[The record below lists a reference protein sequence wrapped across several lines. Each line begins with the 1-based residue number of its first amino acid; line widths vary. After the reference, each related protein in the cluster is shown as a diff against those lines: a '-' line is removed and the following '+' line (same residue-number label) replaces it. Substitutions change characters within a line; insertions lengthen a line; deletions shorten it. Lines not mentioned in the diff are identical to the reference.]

1 MAEKE
6 RASRQVIVISLI
18 TAACL
23 IGDSMLYI
31 VLPICFAQAGLS
43 SLWEVGIIL
52 SVNRLVRLP
61 LNPMVGWLYRH
72 ISDRTGIFIAT
83 VLATITTFSYAFA
96 DGFAVWLLLRCLWG
110 IAWTLLRL
118 GGFYCIL
125 NVSSDD
131 NRGYF
136 MGLYNGLY
144 RIGSL
149 AGMLL
154 GGIFADWLGFSVT
167 CMLFGACTAATI
179 VLGFLCVPRG
189 NSGVPAGTQA
199 EERSLTWLWK
209 DGTVLWVMATGL
221 VVALIYQGLYAST
234 LSELIRIH
242 FGSSVTLLG
251 RRVAVGAA
259 NASGAS
265 CKLSAGVGAVAGPWI
280 GVFVR
285 TYRRFGRRSMMVVI
299 AGCSGWSCSGS
310 SALRLPLCPL
320 WLARVDRHPAHGDV
334 TDYDSRFPW
343 LSDTAS
349 VRGGR
354 VFMMWYSFAVDLGA
368 ALGPISL
375 AYLLNDMWGW
385 ITAYA
390 GTAVLSVI
398 LLP

>member
-1 MAEKE
+1 MTGSLKNRPGQEGKGWHMAEKG

-61 LNPMVGWLYRH
+61 LNPAVGWLYRH

-96 DGFAVWLLLRCLWG
+96 DGFMAWLFLRCLWG
-110 IAWTLLRL
+110 ISWTLLRL

-154 GGIFADWLGFSVT
+154 GGIFADWLGF
-167 CMLFGACTAATI
+167 
-179 VLGFLCVPRG
+179 P
-189 NSGVPAGTQA
+189 
-199 EERSLTWLWK
+199 
-209 DGTVLWVMATGL
+209 
-221 VVALIYQGLYAST
+221 
-234 LSELIRIH
+234 
-242 FGSSVTLLG
+242 
-251 RRVAVGAA
+251 
-259 NASGAS
+259 
-265 CKLSAGVGAVAGPWI
+265 
-280 GVFVR
+280 
-285 TYRRFGRRSMMVVI
+285 
-299 AGCSGWSCSGS
+299 
-310 SALRLPLCPL
+310 
-320 WLARVDRHPAHGDV
+320 
-334 TDYDSRFPW
+334 
-343 LSDTAS
+343 
-349 VRGGR
+349 
-354 VFMMWYSFAVDLGA
+354 
-368 ALGPISL
+368 
-375 AYLLNDMWGW
+375 
-385 ITAYA
+385 
-390 GTAVLSVI
+390 
-398 LLP
+398 

>member
-179 VLGFLCVPRG
+179 VLGFICVPRG
-189 NSGVPAGTQA
+189 NSGVPVGTQA

-251 RRVAVGAA
+251 GVAVGAA
-259 NASGAS
+259 TLGGVLQAIRWGCGSRGWPRG
-265 CKLSAGVGAVAGPWI
+265 SAYCP
-280 GVFVR
+280 
-285 TYRRFGRRSMMVVI
+285 I
-299 AGCSGWSCSGS
+299 A
-310 SALRLPLCPL
+310 
-320 WLARVDRHPAHGDV
+320 
-334 TDYDSRFPW
+334 
-343 LSDTAS
+343 AS
-349 VRGGR
+349 VG
-354 VFMMWYSFAVDLGA
+354 D
-368 ALGPISL
+368 P
-375 AYLLNDMWGW
+375 
-385 ITAYA
+385 
-390 GTAVLSVI
+390 
-398 LLP
+398 

>member
-1 MAEKE
+1 M
-6 RASRQVIVISLI
+6 
-18 TAACL
+18 
-23 IGDSMLYI
+23 
-31 VLPICFAQAGLS
+31 
-43 SLWEVGIIL
+43 
-52 SVNRLVRLP
+52 
-61 LNPMVGWLYRH
+61 
-72 ISDRTGIFIAT
+72 
-83 VLATITTFSYAFA
+83 
-96 DGFAVWLLLRCLWG
+96 
-110 IAWTLLRL
+110 RL

-179 VLGFLCVPRG
+179 VLGFICVPRG

-251 RRVAVGAA
+251 GVAVGAA
-259 NASGAS
+259 TLG
-265 CKLSAGVGAVAGPWI
+265 GVLQAIRWGWEPWLAPGI
-280 GVFVR
+280 GVLSD
-285 TYRRFGRRSMMVVI
+285 RRFGRRSMMVVSL
-299 AGCSGWSCSGS
+299 AFGVVVFGLV
-310 SALRLPLCPL
+310 ALRLPLPL
-320 WLARVDRHPAHGDV
+320 WLAVLIGIQLTGTSLTTIA
-334 TDYDSRFPW
+334 DSVA
-343 LSDTAS
+343 SDTAS

-368 ALGPISL
+368 ALGPIL
-375 AYLLNDMWGW
+375 AYLLNDMWGMD
-385 ITAYA
+385 TAYA
-390 GTAVLSVI
+390 GTAVLLLI
-398 LLP
+398 LAVKWYWSAPLLKPFVRRFA

>member
-179 VLGFLCVPRG
+179 VLGFICVPRG

-221 VVALIYQGLYAST
+221 VVRLSIKACTPPRSAS
-234 LSELIRIH
+234 
-242 FGSSVTLLG
+242 SSVSIS
-251 RRVAVGAA
+251 GAA
-259 NASGAS
+259 LPCSAGWPWVRQRSGAS
-265 CKLSAGVGAVAGPWI
+265 CKPSAGGGSRGWPRGSAYCP
-280 GVFVR
+280 
-285 TYRRFGRRSMMVVI
+285 I
-299 AGCSGWSCSGS
+299 A
-310 SALRLPLCPL
+310 
-320 WLARVDRHPAHGDV
+320 
-334 TDYDSRFPW
+334 
-343 LSDTAS
+343 AS
-349 VRGGR
+349 VG
-354 VFMMWYSFAVDLGA
+354 D
-368 ALGPISL
+368 P
-375 AYLLNDMWGW
+375 
-385 ITAYA
+385 
-390 GTAVLSVI
+390 
-398 LLP
+398 

>member
-189 NSGVPAGTQA
+189 NSGRPG
-199 EERSLTWLWK
+199 RN
-209 DGTVLWVMATGL
+209 
-221 VVALIYQGLYAST
+221 AS
-234 LSELIRIH
+234 RGAV
-242 FGSSVTLLG
+242 FD
-251 RRVAVGAA
+251 VAVEGRHGPVGHGDGACRGA
-259 NASGAS
+259 YLSRPVRLHAQRAHPYPFREQRYLARAGWPWARQRSGAS
-265 CKLSAGVGAVAGPWI
+265 CKLSAGGGSRGWPRGSAYCP
-280 GVFVR
+280 
-285 TYRRFGRRSMMVVI
+285 I
-299 AGCSGWSCSGS
+299 A
-310 SALRLPLCPL
+310 
-320 WLARVDRHPAHGDV
+320 
-334 TDYDSRFPW
+334 
-343 LSDTAS
+343 AS
-349 VRGGR
+349 VG
-354 VFMMWYSFAVDLGA
+354 D
-368 ALGPISL
+368 P
-375 AYLLNDMWGW
+375 
-385 ITAYA
+385 
-390 GTAVLSVI
+390 
-398 LLP
+398 